1 MNIQLKKNICI
12 LSFLALL
19 TSCDAYLRM
28 PYVVKNCR
36 SDNVS
41 VKITDY
47 LNEQTGEIVQ
57 DTVVQLKPNETITV
71 ATTIGIGFPWDNK
84 KLFNNNPGVQ
94 NFQTLDSL
102 EFDNSDKYWTYKKK
116 SSIFKI
122 K

>member
-1 MNIQLKKNICI
+1 MDKHLKKIYI

-41 VKITDY
+41 IRVSDY
-47 LNEQTGEIVQ
+47 LSEQTGEIVQ
-57 DTVVQLKPNETITV
+57 DTVVQLKPNETIIV
-71 ATTIGIGFPWDNK
+71 AIAIGIGFPWDSK
-84 KLFNNNPGVQ
+84 KIFHNNPGVQ

-116 SSIFKI
+116 SSIFEI